1 MIKIPKTEHQVMKF
15 IWSQKS
21 SKISS
26 KEIGNYMLEQFDW
39 MKPTTAKV
47 LSRLVEKQFLQPKK
61 EGRNITYT
69 VLVEEHEYVKFETE
83 EFFNF
88 VHNKSLT
95 SIVSALGEGDSISDE
110 DIKELE
116 EWINNR

>member
-1 MIKIPKTEHQVMKF
+1 MIKIPKTEYQVMKF

-21 SKISS
+21 SKVSS
-26 KEIGNYMLEQFDW
+26 KEIGDYMLKEFDW
-39 MKPTTAKV
+39 IKPTTAKV
-47 LSRLVEKQFLQPKK
+47 LSRLVEKEFLKSEKK
-61 EGRNITYT
+61 GRSIIYT

-83 EFFNF
+83 EFFDF

-95 SIVSALGEGDSISDE
+95 SIVSTLGEGDSISDE

-116 EWINNR
+116 EWIKNR

>member
-21 SKISS
+21 SKVSS
-26 KEIGNYMLEQFDW
+26 KEIGDYMLKECCW
-39 MKPTTAKV
+39 IKPTTAKV
-47 LSRLVEKQFLQPKK
+47 LSRLVEKDFLKSEK

-69 VLVEEHEYVKFETE
+69 VLVEEHEYVKFETN
-83 EFFNF
+83 EFFDF
-88 VHNKSLT
+88 VHNKSLK
-95 SIVSALGEGDSISDE
+95 SIVSTLGEGDSISDE

-116 EWINNR
+116 EWIKNR

>member
-1 MIKIPKTEHQVMKF
+1 MIKIPKTEYQVMKF

-21 SKISS
+21 SKVSS
-26 KEIGNYMLEQFDW
+26 KEIGDYMLEKFNW
-39 MKPTTAKV
+39 IKPTTAKV
-47 LSRLVEKQFLQPKK
+47 LSRLVEKDFLQHEK

-69 VLVEEHEYVKFETE
+69 VLVKENEYVKFETE
-83 EFFNF
+83 EFFDF

-95 SIVSALGEGDSISDE
+95 SIVSTLGDGDSISDE

-116 EWINNR
+116 EWIKNR